1 MIEHF
6 RRLKIED
13 AVGEASRL
21 TFPDSRIEPLG
32 SHLKNQEIQRNR
44 QLRTENR
51 QLFLGPKPEGM
62 ENSAQGLNR
71 GG

>member
-21 TFPDSRIEPLG
+21 TFPGSNLG
-32 SHLKNQEIQRNR
+32 LSSASPSGKRRLELVVSFHLAVFALTLPAR
-44 QLRTENR
+44 
-51 QLFLGPKPEGM
+51 
-62 ENSAQGLNR
+62 
-71 GG
+71 